1 MLKYLKYCFP
11 HPQIKFLSLWLFF
24 CIFRRNLNK
33 VLKTDGRPEITH
45 TFDVWHYVK
54 VIISNKFYERNLNFF
69 PPLYIL
75 LELLCLKAHI
85 L

>member
-1 MLKYLKYCFP
+1 M
-11 HPQIKFLSLWLFF
+11 
-24 CIFRRNLNK
+24 
-33 VLKTDGRPEITH
+33 LKTDGRPEITH

-69 PPLYIL
+69 PPLSIL
-75 LELLCLKAHI
+75 LELLCLKAQI